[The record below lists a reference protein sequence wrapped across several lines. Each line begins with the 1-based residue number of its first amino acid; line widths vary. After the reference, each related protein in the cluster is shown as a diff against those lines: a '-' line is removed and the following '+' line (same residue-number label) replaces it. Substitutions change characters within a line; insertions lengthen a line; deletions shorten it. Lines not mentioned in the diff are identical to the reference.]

1 MHYPEQP
8 IDWVY
13 LLDEFANSNCVSF
26 SGAPNQERMQ
36 FLFMCGMSERVE
48 ALPFKIWRDHVTN
61 MIQNATFKWRE
72 DNHPILRRI
81 QEKLAYFEEELPK
94 LKDATTMLELALWKM
109 KMSQNGQ
116 NIKNQTHCQKKI
128 KADSSSRS
136 QNRVTC
142 GADFVIGHVLPF
154 LISD

>member
-1 MHYPEQP
+1 
-8 IDWVY
+8 
-13 LLDEFANSNCVSF
+13 
-26 SGAPNQERMQ
+26 
-36 FLFMCGMSERVE
+36 MSERVE

-81 QEKLAYFEEELPK
+81 QEKLAYFEDELPK

-128 KADSSSRS
+128 KADESSSRS

-142 GADFVIGHVLPF
+142 GADFVIGHMLPF